1 MYLIQLMH
9 IKEISEVSQPE
20 SNNENFVESNV
31 SERKLVKNK
40 DEKKLTES
48 VSKNVKNQL
57 KSTNQ
62 IKEKLINEPSLSSK
76 NYEQIHSFKELIN
89 LAAKNK
95 EFELK
100 YDLER
105 NVKLVRFEKCKIDI
119 SFNEKLNKNFIKNLS
134 EKLKYWT
141 GERWII
147 SLSKQKG
154 EKPIFEINKD
164 EKLIEREK
172 FKNSDLGKKIM
183 SEFSDA
189 QIEDIVDKMTNF
201 TDMLSKAKEMQEKMK
216 QVQDKIKSI
225 EVEGM
230 SGGNL
235 VKVVLKGDYELKAII
250 IDDKAK
256 KEDQSVINDL
266 IIAAYSNARENLK
279 KKSAEELSK
288 VTGGLNIP
296 FDFKLPF

>member
-1 MYLIQLMH
+1 
-9 IKEISEVSQPE
+9 
-20 SNNENFVESNV
+20 
-31 SERKLVKNK
+31 
-40 DEKKLTES
+40 
-48 VSKNVKNQL
+48 
-57 KSTNQ
+57 
-62 IKEKLINEPSLSSK
+62 
-76 NYEQIHSFKELIN
+76 
-89 LAAKNK
+89 
-95 EFELK
+95 
-100 YDLER
+100 
-105 NVKLVRFEKCKIDI
+105 
-119 SFNEKLNKNFIKNLS
+119 
-134 EKLKYWT
+134 
-141 GERWII
+141 
-147 SLSKQKG
+147 
-154 EKPIFEINKD
+154 
-164 EKLIEREK
+164 
-172 FKNSDLGKKIM
+172 M

-189 QIEDIVDKMTNF
+189 QIEDIVDKKMTNF

>member
-1 MYLIQLMH
+1 
-9 IKEISEVSQPE
+9 
-20 SNNENFVESNV
+20 
-31 SERKLVKNK
+31 
-40 DEKKLTES
+40 
-48 VSKNVKNQL
+48 
-57 KSTNQ
+57 
-62 IKEKLINEPSLSSK
+62 
-76 NYEQIHSFKELIN
+76 
-89 LAAKNK
+89 
-95 EFELK
+95 
-100 YDLER
+100 
-105 NVKLVRFEKCKIDI
+105 
-119 SFNEKLNKNFIKNLS
+119 
-134 EKLKYWT
+134 
-141 GERWII
+141 
-147 SLSKQKG
+147 
-154 EKPIFEINKD
+154 
-164 EKLIEREK
+164 
-172 FKNSDLGKKIM
+172 
-183 SEFSDA
+183 
-189 QIEDIVDKMTNF
+189 MTNF

>member
-1 MYLIQLMH
+1 M
-9 IKEISEVSQPE
+9 
-20 SNNENFVESNV
+20 
-31 SERKLVKNK
+31 KNK

-172 FKNSDLGKKIM
+172 FKKSDLGKKIM
-183 SEFSDA
+183 NEFTDA
-189 QIEDIVDKMTNF
+189 QIEDIVDR
-201 TDMLSKAKEMQEKMK
+201 
-216 QVQDKIKSI
+216 
-225 EVEGM
+225 
-230 SGGNL
+230 
-235 VKVVLKGDYELKAII
+235 
-250 IDDKAK
+250 
-256 KEDQSVINDL
+256 ND
-266 IIAAYSNARENLK
+266 
-279 KKSAEELSK
+279 
-288 VTGGLNIP
+288 
-296 FDFKLPF
+296 